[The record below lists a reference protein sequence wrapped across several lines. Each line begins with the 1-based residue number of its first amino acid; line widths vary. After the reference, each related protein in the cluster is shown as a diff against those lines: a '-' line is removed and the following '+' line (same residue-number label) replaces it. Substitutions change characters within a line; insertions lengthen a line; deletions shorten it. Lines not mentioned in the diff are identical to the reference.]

1 MRNHIVKTGLVALA
15 FAPLLA
21 ACGQENSG
29 GGGGFV
35 TVPSCGQNGQV
46 LSTDSS
52 GQLICKDLPTGTVT
66 VPNCDPDLKALTS
79 DGKSLF
85 CADRNTVD
93 ANTSSALIKLQ
104 QLEKD
109 VTTYNNIINMLGT
122 GSSARARYVGSTTAM
137 TTGRITSGAQVGV
150 AAATAVAAAAAVGA
164 AAVAAVVDAA
174 AAVVAGAKA
183 SWGGAEKLGAAAA
196 DIFTLPVRAGM
207 GIVNN
212 AVRGVNTLGADL
224 PYIPDSNGIISSMTP
239 YSDML
244 ARRDQPPQSA
254 ADAKALRDQ
263 LLKEVT
269 GKKAK

>member
-150 AAATAVAAAAAVGA
+150 AAATAMCDTQYKGARMCDVYDMYYSAATGAITQATQLPATGSWVYMEAWKQPPTSNTSQEPLAGITENCAGYIYGTGDRGWVGTLVKWETTTLNA
-164 AAVAAVVDAA
+164 NDKSLKFYTGSADAA
-174 AAVVAGAKA
+174 CSLNRPVACCK
-183 SWGGAEKLGAAAA
+183 
-196 DIFTLPVRAGM
+196 
-207 GIVNN
+207 
-212 AVRGVNTLGADL
+212 
-224 PYIPDSNGIISSMTP
+224 
-239 YSDML
+239 
-244 ARRDQPPQSA
+244 
-254 ADAKALRDQ
+254 
-263 LLKEVT
+263 
-269 GKKAK
+269 